1 MKSQSTLLSFFETKP
16 KSIYEED
23 NNKLHDAIKRTRD
36 SNDKTHTEIVKKG
49 ARLQAPFVPIE
60 EATVEK
66 QAAVS
71 VEREFFGHKLDLKQR
86 QEKRRSLGQSVEEPA
101 NQKTGE
107 EKWSETN
114 RWATD
119 IRDEQHRLPTDVD
132 YDPSTL
138 YIPPE
143 AFRQLSPFQKQ
154 FWELKRKHYDI
165 VLFFKK
171 GKFYEL
177 YDCDADI
184 GHSVLGLNYTA
195 GGRVEMRCVG
205 VPETSFARYA
215 SKLVDNG
222 YKVGRVE
229 QVETTT
235 AAAQRRRSSDSV
247 DSKIAVCQRSLV
259 RIMTKGSL
267 TVDELNGDPSSH
279 FLLCIHQCIRSEKIG
294 FFYLDVSAG
303 YSTVGEMKHD
313 AGLADLEAILL
324 SVQPVEIIAIN
335 CQQKGPLSELLKYFT
350 STTNC
355 LLVHQ
360 HSSYGYSQRGANF
373 PTQLEEFLLRHS
385 TASIALFGCL
395 EYLKSLYIS
404 VEVLRFDSTVIW
416 DKCCTNEHI
425 SKNLSNEVNWED
437 RCLGNLS
444 LIGSTIFNLEI
455 VTSRPNKIGGHTLL
469 SFIDHTAT
477 AGGKRL
483 IKQWICTPLI
493 CRSQIERRLDSI
505 EIILRK
511 DSKSNILD
519 QVRKQLSQ
527 FPDIERQIVKIQNM
541 AYCSH
546 QIVMFDDSEKRKVL
560 EFLKFLKCLD
570 HAVEFL
576 KKQLPVILFP
586 EFDSFISFIQ
596 NFDNN
601 LLHKCRN
608 VLDDLFN
615 EFPDLDRTENGE
627 MNFSEDSTFK
637 NEIEGIELRL
647 QRILEDFR
655 EQMNIDIQW
664 FHRFREA
671 YQLEFSQSALEKTN
685 IPDDFVLMSQ
695 TSDKKR
701 FWTPE
706 IKQLVKKRN
715 ELLEAHTISESSKF
729 KKILQ
734 KFDDSAILWR
744 DLAKIISEL
753 DALFSLARTSRSS
766 TGMMC
771 RPEIIDSDIPRLVV
785 EELRHP
791 CLADMGDLYASGS
804 CRTFIPVSL
813 NLGGVEGTS
822 FVIRGPNMGGKST
835 LLREI
840 CLGVILAQ
848 CGCYVPAKK
857 FQFTLFDKIFTR
869 MGASDAIGRGQST
882 FLLEVQEAAAILNT
896 ATKSSLVVID
906 ELGRGTSTYDGYA
919 IAKAVLNDIST
930 RIGCLCFFSTHYHNL
945 IHEKLPSN
953 IRFFEMQ
960 AEVDEE
966 KKDVTFLYT
975 LKQTSTSFVS
985 SRGVYCAKMANLPGE
1000 ILIRAEDPKVRALLN
1015 GMDQSYDEM
1024 EAEFLKVFH
1033 S

>member
-1 MKSQSTLLSFFETKP
+1 MKSQSSLLSFFETKP
-16 KSIYEED
+16 KNTYEED
-23 NNKLHDAIKRTRD
+23 NKFFGKIKRTRESSEEKVTD
-36 SNDKTHTEIVKKG
+36 IVKKG
-49 ARLQAPFVPIE
+49 ARLQAPFVPKE
-60 EATVEK
+60 ETKVEK
-66 QAAVS
+66 QATVS
-71 VEREFFGHKLDLKQR
+71 LEQEFLKHKLDLKQR
-86 QEKRRSLGQSVEEPA
+86 QEKKRNLGQIIEDSSSL
-101 NQKTGE
+101 KTGE
-107 EKWSETN
+107 ERWSEIN
-114 RWATD
+114 RWATE
-119 IRDEQHRLPTDVD
+119 IRDEKQRLPTDED

-143 AFRQLSPFQKQ
+143 AFKQLSPFQKQ
-154 FWELKRKHYDI
+154 FWELKRKHYDV

-195 GGRVEMRCVG
+195 GGRIEMRCVG

-222 YKVGRVE
+222 FKVGRVE

-235 AAAQRRRSSDSV
+235 AAAQRRRSSDSL

-259 RIMTKGSL
+259 RVMTKGSL
-267 TVDELNGDPSSH
+267 TADELNGDPSSH
-279 FLLCIHQCIRSEKIG
+279 FLLCIHQCTVSKKTG

-303 YSTVGEMKHD
+303 YSTVGEMNDD
-313 AGLADLEAILL
+313 AGIVDMEAILL
-324 SVQPVEIIAIN
+324 SVQPVEVVVIN
-335 CQQKGPLSELLKYFT
+335 GQREGPLSELLKYFT
-350 STTNC
+350 NTTNC
-355 LLVHQ
+355 ILTHQ
-360 HSSYGYSQRGANF
+360 QFSVDCCQRNANF
-373 PTQLEEFLLRHS
+373 PTPLEQFLLRHS
-385 TASIALFGCL
+385 AASMALFGCL

-404 VEVLRFDSTVIW
+404 MEVLRFDSTIIW
-416 DKCCTNEHI
+416 DKCCTKEHI
-425 SKNLSNEVNWED
+425 PKSFSNEDNWE
-437 RCLGNLS
+437 CSCSANLS
-444 LIGSTIFNLEI
+444 LIGSTIFNLDI
-455 VTSRPNKIGGHTLL
+455 VTSRGNKMGSHTLL
-469 SFIDHTAT
+469 SFVDHTVT

-483 IKQWICTPLI
+483 IKQWICSPLM
-493 CRSQIERRLDSI
+493 CRSRIEQRLDSI
-505 EIILRK
+505 EFILKK
-511 DSKSNILD
+511 DSESNVLEQI
-519 QVRKQLSQ
+519 RKHLNQI
-527 FPDIERQIVKIQNM
+527 PDIERHVVKIQNL

-546 QIVMFDDSEKRKVL
+546 QVVMFDDSEKRKVL

-570 HAVEFL
+570 RVVEFL
-576 KKQLPVILFP
+576 KKQLPLILFP
-586 EFDSFISFIQ
+586 EFDSFVRSLS

-615 EFPDLDRTENGE
+615 EFPDVDGIESGE
-627 MNFSEDSTFK
+627 VNFSEDSTLK
-637 NEIEGIELRL
+637 NEIENIESRL
-647 QRILEDFR
+647 QCILEELR
-655 EQMNIDIQW
+655 EQMKLDIQW
-664 FHRFREA
+664 FHRFRES
-671 YQLEFSQSALEKTN
+671 YQLEFSQSALEKIN
-685 IPDDFVLMSQ
+685 IPNEFILMSQ
-695 TSDKKR
+695 TCDKRR

-715 ELLEAHTISESSKF
+715 ELLEAHTTSESSKF
-729 KKILQ
+729 KKILR

-753 DALFSLARTSRSS
+753 DALLSLAQTSRSS
-766 TGMMC
+766 SGIMC
-771 RPEIIDSDIPRLVV
+771 RPEIIDSEKPHLLV

-791 CLADMGDLYASGS
+791 CLADLGDLYASGS

-813 NLGGVEGTS
+813 KLGAAEGTS

-840 CLGVILAQ
+840 CLAVILAQ
-848 CGCYVPAKK
+848 CGCFVPAKK

-882 FLLEVQEAAAILNT
+882 FLLEVQEAAAVLNT

-919 IAKAVLNDIST
+919 IAKAVLNDVST

-966 KKDVTFLYT
+966 KKDITFLYS
-975 LKQTSTSFVS
+975 LKPSSGSFVS
-985 SRGVYCAKMANLPGE
+985 SRGIYCAKMASLPE
-1000 ILIRAEDPKVRALLN
+1000 EVLVRAEDPKIRALLN
-1015 GMDQSYDEM
+1015 GMDQPYDKT
-1024 EAEFLKVFH
+1024 EAEFLSIVH
-1033 S
+1033 R